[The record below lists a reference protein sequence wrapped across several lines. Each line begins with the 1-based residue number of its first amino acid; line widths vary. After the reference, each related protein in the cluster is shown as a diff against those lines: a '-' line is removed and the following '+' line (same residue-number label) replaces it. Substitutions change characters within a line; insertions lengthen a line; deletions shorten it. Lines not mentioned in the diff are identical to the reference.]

1 MLATTTVG
9 SSVPAMGLRVKN
21 VIVDALTGHAV
32 RVHEIGMSVSSES
45 SDEEV
50 FAAISAVRDV
60 EAQTRL
66 RSCFCQ
72 GDAYSQARRRSGNE
86 IQFAKAFKRKFGSKV
101 FNDVRRC
108 GWVAEKWPIGKR
120 RADKSWNWHIK
131 TPPDG
136 PAKPDK
142 QRPDIPLKVVETLE
156 VEGVWEVRLVDDY
169 GRRYVGKVEAE

>member
-1 MLATTTVG
+1 MLATTTNDC
-9 SSVPAMGLRVKN
+9 SVPVSGLRVKN
-21 VIVDALTGHAV
+21 VIVDALAGHAV

-50 FAAISAVRDV
+50 FAAIGAVREV

-86 IQFAKAFKRKFGSKV
+86 IAFAKAFKKKFGAKV

-120 RADKSWNWHIK
+120 SADHSWNWHIK

-136 PAKPDK
+136 VARVEKP
-142 QRPDIPLKVVETLE
+142 RPDIPLKVVETLE
-156 VEGVWEVRLVDDY
+156 VGGVWMVRLIDDY
-169 GRRYVGKVEAE
+169 GRRYVGKVVAE